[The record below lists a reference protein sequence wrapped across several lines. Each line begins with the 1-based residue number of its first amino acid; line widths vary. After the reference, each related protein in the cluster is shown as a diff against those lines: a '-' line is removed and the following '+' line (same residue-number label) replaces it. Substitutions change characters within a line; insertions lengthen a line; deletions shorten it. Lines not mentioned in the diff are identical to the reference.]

1 MRAYSVLLLLTMIAL
16 LATAY
21 PALASDPF
29 SVTGNVTD
37 ADAFPVPQAN
47 VTLLDNNR
55 MPIAHTLT
63 DANGHFA
70 FVDVSGDTPGISV
83 FVTFLA
89 PPNGSTNVTKMSGW
103 HETSAGQIIITDNET
118 RFPDYILP
126 GKGYIHG
133 HIVRASDGTWLTGT
147 VYLSNGKTREV
158 TDPSQEYLFEVGPGN
173 YSVYAVHTE
182 GGNKLTSG
190 TMDVHALPAESKD
203 QVAPVDLRV
212 NATEPGGAGQNLGAL
227 AIALVLGLAGILAG
241 YYVLRK
247 K

>member
-1 MRAYSVLLLLTMIAL
+1 MRAYTVLLLLSAIVLMA
-16 LATAY
+16 ATT
-21 PALASDPF
+21 PALASHVF

-37 ADAFPVPQAN
+37 ADAIPIPQAN

-55 MPIAHTLT
+55 MPIAYALT

-70 FVDVSGDTPGISV
+70 FLNISSDTPGISV
-83 FVTFLA
+83 SVVFLA
-89 PPNGSTNVTKMSGW
+89 PPNGSTTVTKMSGW

-133 HIVRASDGTWLTGT
+133 HIVRASDGMRLTGT

-182 GGNKLTSG
+182 GGKRLTSE
-190 TMDVHALPAESKD
+190 TREVHAVAAESKD
-203 QVAPVDLRV
+203 QVAPVDLVV
-212 NATEPGGAGQNLGAL
+212 NATEPGMAGQNLEAL
-227 AIALVLGLAGILAG
+227 AVALVIGLAGILAG
-241 YYVLRK
+241 YYILRK